1 MRRVIVLAVV
11 ISTLLSFAVA
21 APVAAAIPA
30 NDTVTGAVDV
40 SVGTDVTQI
49 TTEAT
54 TDGEAGL
61 NDQFCG
67 APAMEAG
74 VWFEITEPSDVTAS
88 FNTDESDYGTGI
100 LVFEG
105 DPSDGLALA
114 CGPRQVIVSLT
125 GGVTYT
131 LVVFGDGTTA
141 TTSGTMILHVREAIP
156 APEISVTID
165 PTGRVNKFGQA
176 LISGTVTCTS
186 TDGSGTV
193 FEVFGDVSQR
203 VGRFVIRGFFDT
215 FTEIPCDG
223 STNTWEALVLPD
235 NGLFSGGKA
244 AVVAIAFGC
253 TDECSEGFAEATI
266 RLRRGGT
273 F

>member
-1 MRRVIVLAVV
+1 MRRAFVAARVLSFVIV
-11 ISTLLSFAVA
+11 T
-21 APVAAAIPA
+21 PVAAQVA
-30 NDTVTGAVDV
+30 NDTVAGAVDV
-40 SVGTDVTQI
+40 SVGATVTQD

-54 TDGEAGL
+54 ATGEEGL

-74 VWFEITEPSDVTAS
+74 VWFQITEASDVTVA
-88 FNTDESDYGTGI
+88 FNTEQSDYGTGI

-105 DPSDGLALA
+105 DPSAGLALA

-141 TTSGTMILHVREAIP
+141 ATSGTMILNLREAIP

-165 PTGRVNKFGQA
+165 PTGVVNRSGQA

-193 FEVFGDVSQR
+193 FDVFGDVTQR
-203 VGRFVIRGFFDT
+203 VGRVLIRGFFDT

-223 STNTWEALVLPD
+223 STQSWEAIVFPD
-235 NGLFSGGKA
+235 NGLFAGGRA

-266 RLRRGGT
+266 RLRKGGN

>member
-1 MRRVIVLAVV
+1 MEGAMRRAFVAAIVLLFVIV
-11 ISTLLSFAVA
+11 T
-21 APVAAAIPA
+21 PVAAQVA
-30 NDTVTGAVDV
+30 NDTVAGAIAV
-40 SVGTDVTQI
+40 SVGTTVTQD

-54 TDGEAGL
+54 TDGEEGL

-67 APAMEAG
+67 APAMDAG
-74 VWFEITEPSDVTAS
+74 VWFEITEPSDVTVS
-88 FNTDESDYGTGI
+88 FNTEESDYGTGI

-125 GGVTYT
+125 GGVRYT

-141 TTSGTMILHVREAIP
+141 ATSGTMILHVEEAIP
-156 APEISVTID
+156 PPEISVTID
-165 PTGRVNKFGQA
+165 PTGLVNKSGQA

-193 FEVFGDVSQR
+193 FEVFGDMTQR
-203 VGRFVIRGFFDT
+203 VGRVLIRGFFDT
-215 FTEIPCDG
+215 FTDIPCDG
-223 STNTWEALVLPD
+223 STHSWEAIVVAD
-235 NGLFSGGKA
+235 NGLFAGGKA
-244 AVVAIAFGC
+244 AAVAIAFGC
-253 TDECSEGFAEATI
+253 TDVCTEGFAEATVK
-266 RLRRGGT
+266 LRKGGN

>member
-1 MRRVIVLAVV
+1 MRRAIRLAIVAA
-11 ISTLLSFAVA
+11 TLLSFVLVT
-21 APVAAAIPA
+21 PAAAAVPPNDAPA
-30 NDTVTGAVDV
+30 GAIDV
-40 SVGTDVTQI
+40 SVGTTVTQD

-54 TDGEAGL
+54 TDDEQGL
-61 NDQFCG
+61 NEFCG

-74 VWFEITEPSDVTAS
+74 VWFEITEPSDVTVA
-88 FNTDESDYGTGI
+88 FNTEESDYGTGI

-114 CGPRQVIVSLT
+114 CGPGQVIVSLT
-125 GGVTYT
+125 GAVTYS

-141 TTSGTMILHVREAIP
+141 ATSGEMILHVEEAIP

-165 PTGRVNKFGQA
+165 PTALVNRSGQA
-176 LISGTVTCTS
+176 LITGTVTCTS

-193 FEVFGDVSQR
+193 FEVFGDVTQR
-203 VGRFVIRGFFDT
+203 VGRVLIRGFFDT

-223 STNTWEALVLPD
+223 STQTWEAIVTGD
-235 NGLFSGGKA
+235 NGLFAGGKA
-244 AVVAIAFGC
+244 AAVAIAFGC
-253 TDECSEGFAEATI
+253 TDVCTEGFAEATI
-266 RLRRGGT
+266 RLRKGGN

>member
-11 ISTLLSFAVA
+11 ISVLMSLAIS
-21 APVAAAIPA
+21 APAAAA
-30 NDTVTGAVDV
+30 VLNDTVAGAIDIDV
-40 SVGTDVTQI
+40 GADI
-49 TTEAT
+49 TEDTTTAT

-74 VWFEITEPSDVTAS
+74 VWFAITEPTDTAAS
-88 FNTDESDYGTGI
+88 FNTEESDYGTGI

-105 DPSDGLALA
+105 DPIDGLSLA
-114 CGPRQVIVSLT
+114 CGPGQVVVSLT

-131 LVVFGDGTTA
+131 FVVFGDGTTA
-141 TTSGTMILHVREAIP
+141 ATSGTMILHVEEAIP
-156 APEISVTID
+156 PPEITVTID
-165 PTGRVNKFGQA
+165 PTGRVNKSGQA
-176 LISGTVTCTS
+176 MITGTVTCTS

-203 VGRFVIRGFFDT
+203 VGRVLIRGFFDS

-223 STNTWEALVLPD
+223 STNTWEAIAIAD
-235 NGLFSGGKA
+235 NGVFAGGKA
-244 AVVAIAFGC
+244 AVFAIAFGC
-253 TDECSEGFAEATI
+253 TDVCNEGSANATV
-266 RLRRGGT
+266 RLRKGGN